1 MLKKYR
7 FLSTIL
13 LLGILIVSSCEK
25 GIDTIKIEGTVY
37 IPNSGLSTQ
46 TALLGESIFKLG
58 VYRAGVN
65 QENSVTVNLEV
76 DQNAFADFQT
86 ANPGYEILPA
96 INYSIPSG
104 TVVIGKG
111 DEREDLN
118 IHLANINENTF
129 VGKKYVLPIS
139 IKSVNPDTKINEGK
153 KIAFLYFSR
162 FRNAYEAKYKA
173 YGAVTTD
180 GVSVVKIDEVQSPTS
195 IFANVLEVA
204 GPLTGMKLRLTILND
219 KVQVTGA
226 PGSEVYAIQNDPS
239 RGESVYLGHFDPV
252 YQTYKGNFKL
262 FYTYML
268 SGKVQQATVDLTF
281 TL

>member
-7 FLSTIL
+7 FLSTVLFFGVL
-13 LLGILIVSSCEK
+13 LVSSCEK
-25 GIDTIKIEGTVY
+25 GIDAIKVDGTVY

-65 QENSVTVNLEV
+65 QENGVTVNLEV

-86 ANPGYEILPA
+86 TNPGYEILPVV
-96 INYSIPSG
+96 NYSIPSG
-104 TVVIGKG
+104 TVIIGKG

-118 IHLANINENTF
+118 IHLTNINENTF
-129 VGKKYVLPIS
+129 VGKKYVLPVS

-153 KIAFLYFSR
+153 KVAFLYFSR

-173 YGAVTTD
+173 YGAVTSD
-180 GVSVVKIDEVQSPTS
+180 GASVVKIDEVQSPTS
-195 IFANVLEVA
+195 ISANVLEVA
-204 GPLTGMKLRLTILND
+204 GPVAGMKLRLAILND

-226 PGSEVYAIQNDPS
+226 PGSEAYAIQNDLS
-239 RGESVYLGHFDPV
+239 KGESTFVGHFDPV
-252 YQTYKGNFKL
+252 YQTYKGSFKL
-262 FYTYML
+262 FYTYLL
-268 SGKVQQATVDLTF
+268 SGKVQQAAVDLTF